1 MISETVATRAQ
12 EICAH
17 LLIFPNLHRD
27 KYRDLMLDEDL
38 RAEVSRR
45 LEGVGMRLAESF
57 YSDYFSVRP
66 IPAIEGDV
74 RFDWASNQRL
84 PRGAMAMLVVLW
96 AKLVMPRRAASDQ
109 RINPNDPN
117 IELFPDQHKPKDY
130 VVKVPREALIAE
142 FEERFGRT
150 NLARYLGQ
158 LKRLGFIREDRSSR
172 LYEGPLLDLLVD
184 GNKLAQEIQA
194 GALRDMLGADVPI
207 EYARNTTEFEPTS
220 EEPLLADLL
229 TGDSQEESD
238 ELEQLT
244 SDDQDEDA

>member
-1 MISETVATRAQ
+1 
-12 EICAH
+12 
-17 LLIFPNLHRD
+17 
-27 KYRDLMLDEDL
+27 MLDEDL